1 MKVAGAFIVSGL
13 WSRLS
18 VLSLRDSTGKRSGLA
33 FYISQAAYI
42 MIFVFQPPNLIMIN
56 LPVDEA
62 YAFDYLT
69 ILKIK
74 SDVNSQ
80 NPALSDAY
88 EHCLT
93 ALRDQLGQSVETI
106 LSSPEYHQLLQSN
119 RLTFDAVDRARN
131 GDSITAKEVDD
142 CNMER
147 FRCKMALQQ
156 RFFNGGLV
164 ETKISR

>member
-1 MKVAGAFIVSGL
+1 
-13 WSRLS
+13 
-18 VLSLRDSTGKRSGLA
+18 
-33 FYISQAAYI
+33 
-42 MIFVFQPPNLIMIN
+42 MIN

-74 SDVNSQ
+74 SDVNPQ

-88 EHCLT
+88 EGCLS
-93 ALRDQLGQSVETI
+93 ALRAQLGASVEEI
-106 LSSPEYHQLLQSN
+106 LASPEYHQLLQSN

-156 RFFNGGLV
+156 RFFKGDLV
-164 ETKISR
+164 ETKLSR